1 MEVYT
6 VYIICNPQKIY
17 YKGFTSD
24 VLRRLEEHNSSIGKY
39 TSEKGPWT
47 LVFKHHF
54 FFKNIQKMLKKDVF
68 CSKKRILTE
77 KSTFLAFLRNS
88 KIEI

>member
-17 YKGFTSD
+17 YKGFTGD
-24 VLRRLEEHNSSIGKY
+24 VLRRLEEHNSSVGKY

-47 LVFKHHF
+47 LVFKHSF
-54 FFKNIQKMLKKDVF
+54 ISKSDALKYERMLKRQNHKYLDWLIA
-68 CSKKRILTE
+68 SE
-77 KSTFLAFLRNS
+77 KN
-88 KIEI
+88 EIS

>member
-17 YKGFTSD
+17 YKGFTTN
-24 VLRRLEEHNSSIGKY
+24 VLRRLEEHNSSVGKY

-47 LVFKHHF
+47 LVFKHSF
-54 FFKNIQKMLKKDVF
+54 ISKSDALKYERMLKRQNHNYLDWLIA
-68 CSKKRILTE
+68 SE
-77 KSTFLAFLRNS
+77 KN
-88 KIEI
+88 EIS

>member
-1 MEVYT
+1 MEIYT
-6 VYIICNPQKIY
+6 VYIICNSQKVY

-47 LVFKHHF
+47 LVFKHSF
-54 FFKNIQKMLKKDVF
+54 ISKSDALKYERMLKRQNHNYLDWLIA
-68 CSKKRILTE
+68 SE
-77 KSTFLAFLRNS
+77 KN
-88 KIEI
+88 EIS

>member
-1 MEVYT
+1 MEIYT
-6 VYIICNPQKIY
+6 VYIICNSQKIY

-47 LVFKHHF
+47 LVFKHSF
-54 FFKNIQKMLKKDVF
+54 ISKSDALKYERMLKRQNHKYLDWLIA
-68 CSKKRILTE
+68 SE
-77 KSTFLAFLRNS
+77 KN
-88 KIEI
+88 EIS

>member
-39 TSEKGPWT
+39 TSE
-47 LVFKHHF
+47 
-54 FFKNIQKMLKKDVF
+54 
-68 CSKKRILTE
+68 
-77 KSTFLAFLRNS
+77 
-88 KIEI
+88 

>member
-1 MEVYT
+1 METHT

-24 VLRRLEEHNSSIGKY
+24 VLRRLDEHNSLIGKY

-47 LVFKHHF
+47 LVFKHSF
-54 FFKNIQKMLKKDVF
+54 ISKSDALKYERMLKRQNHKYLDWLIA
-68 CSKKRILTE
+68 SE
-77 KSTFLAFLRNS
+77 KN
-88 KIEI
+88 EIS

>member
-1 MEVYT
+1 METYT

-47 LVFKHHF
+47 LVFKHSF
-54 FFKNIQKMLKKDVF
+54 I
-68 CSKKRILTE
+68 
-77 KSTFLAFLRNS
+77 
-88 KIEI
+88 

>member
-6 VYIICNPQKIY
+6 VYIICNSQKVY

-54 FFKNIQKMLKKDVF
+54 FSKTFKK
-68 CSKKRILTE
+68 CSKKTFFAE
-77 KSTFLAFLRNS
+77 KNEF
-88 KIEI
+88 

>member
-1 MEVYT
+1 METYT

-17 YKGFTSD
+17 NKGFTSN

-47 LVFKHHF
+47 LVFKHSF
-54 FFKNIQKMLKKDVF
+54 ISKSDALKYERMLKRQNHNYLDWLIA
-68 CSKKRILTE
+68 SE
-77 KSTFLAFLRNS
+77 KN
-88 KIEI
+88 EIS

>member
-1 MEVYT
+1 METYT

-39 TSEKGPWT
+39 TSEKGPST
-47 LVFKHHF
+47 LVFKHSF
-54 FFKNIQKMLKKDVF
+54 ISKSDALKYERMLKRQNHKYLDWLIA
-68 CSKKRILTE
+68 SE
-77 KSTFLAFLRNS
+77 KN
-88 KIEI
+88 EIS

>member
-1 MEVYT
+1 METYT
-6 VYIICNPQKIY
+6 GYIICNPQKVY

-47 LVFKHHF
+47 LVFKHSF
-54 FFKNIQKMLKKDVF
+54 ISKSDALKYERMLKRQNHKYLDWLIA
-68 CSKKRILTE
+68 SE
-77 KSTFLAFLRNS
+77 KN
-88 KIEI
+88 EIS

>member
-1 MEVYT
+1 MEAYT
-6 VYIICNPQKIY
+6 VYIICNPQKVY

-47 LVFKHHF
+47 LVFKHSF
-54 FFKNIQKMLKKDVF
+54 I
-68 CSKKRILTE
+68 SKSAAL
-77 KSTFLAFLRNS
+77 NYD
-88 KIEI
+88 

>member
-6 VYIICNPQKIY
+6 VYIICNSQKVY

-47 LVFKHHF
+47 LVFKHSF
-54 FFKNIQKMLKKDVF
+54 ISKSDALKYERMLKRQNHKYLDWLI
-68 CSKKRILTE
+68 SSE
-77 KSTFLAFLRNS
+77 KN
-88 KIEI
+88 EIS

>member
-1 MEVYT
+1 METYT

-39 TSEKGPWT
+39 TSDKGPWT
-47 LVFKHHF
+47 LVFKHSF
-54 FFKNIQKMLKKDVF
+54 ISKSSALKYERMLKRQNHKYLDWLIA
-68 CSKKRILTE
+68 SE
-77 KSTFLAFLRNS
+77 KN
-88 KIEI
+88 EIS

>member
-1 MEVYT
+1 MEVYS
-6 VYIICNPQKIY
+6 VYIICNPQKVY

-47 LVFKHHF
+47 LVFKHSF
-54 FFKNIQKMLKKDVF
+54 ISKSDALKYERMLKRQNHKYLDWLIA
-68 CSKKRILTE
+68 SE
-77 KSTFLAFLRNS
+77 KN
-88 KIEI
+88 EIS

>member
-1 MEVYT
+1 METYT
-6 VYIICNPQKIY
+6 VYIICNPQKVY

-47 LVFKHHF
+47 LVFKHSF
-54 FFKNIQKMLKKDVF
+54 ISKSDALKYERMLKRQNHNYLDWLIA
-68 CSKKRILTE
+68 SE
-77 KSTFLAFLRNS
+77 KN
-88 KIEI
+88 EIS